1 MCLHFVQRAK
11 SYDCG
16 RMSALS
22 DVTCIHVRWTHIT
35 RWYLNNSNKQ
45 SRARMCSS
53 WWCFCGSWYHFYSTT
68 WTLIEHVGR
77 PAYKAHAELTS
88 RCGWVFSG
96 WYVRISKC
104 IRHLYGYIS
113 IADRNRLSFTYKK
126 NCALSQSVKVYVRSW
141 RIQYLG
147 SDLISEVCV
156 YTPLVVHHTCLSQYI
171 RNKKYISRVRLFL
184 L

>member
-126 NCALSQSVKVYVRSW
+126 TVHSRNRLRFTCVVGGFNIWVLIWFPKCAF
-141 RIQYLG
+141 
-147 SDLISEVCV
+147 
-156 YTPLVVHHTCLSQYI
+156 T
-171 RNKKYISRVRLFL
+171 RLW
-184 L
+184 